1 MANLDLIITDGK
13 IELVGLLSVPDGCL
27 GLVLFAHGSGSSRY
41 SPRNVSVAR
50 ILNQAGIGTLLFDLL
65 TPEEA
70 ELTGT
75 GRSKVFNIP
84 FLASRLQMAT
94 HWVNSKEQLKKLN
107 IAYLGASTGA
117 AAALLAAA
125 NLGDQIVAVISR
137 GGRPDLAMSCLD
149 RVSAEVV
156 LIVGSEDDWV
166 LEQNRLALQRLR
178 RAHLE
183 VILGATHLFEE
194 PGALERVSQ
203 LTRDHLHEIFRKSK
217 GVWSGGKIA

>member
-94 HWVNSKEQLKKLN
+94 HWVNSKEELKKLN

-137 GGRPDLAMSCLD
+137 GGASRFGYV
-149 RVSAEVV
+149 VS
-156 LIVGSEDDWV
+156 GSSERRGCF
-166 LEQNRLALQRLR
+166 NRRFR
-178 RAHLE
+178 RR
-183 VILGATHLFEE
+183 LGARTKSI
-194 PGALERVSQ
+194 GASAPEARTS
-203 LTRDHLHEIFRKSK
+203 
-217 GVWSGGKIA
+217 